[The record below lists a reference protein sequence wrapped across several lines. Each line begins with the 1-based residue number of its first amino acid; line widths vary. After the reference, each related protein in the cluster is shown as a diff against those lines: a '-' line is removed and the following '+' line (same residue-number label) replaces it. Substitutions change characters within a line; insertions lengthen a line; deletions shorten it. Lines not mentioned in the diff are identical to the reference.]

1 MNNSVEEFLAQTQR
15 GLEPQSGP
23 RARNPDSR
31 DSERDVRDR
40 ERERDRDFRDRDR
53 ERDRERDRY
62 RTQRWRRRDDSVDRE
77 RERER
82 HRDRDRDYRDR
93 GDRGDRG
100 GGGRDRYSR
109 DRRDRRDD
117 DRSSRDRPR
126 DRDRD
131 RDRGD
136 RDRTRERTR
145 DRDRDRDRELS
156 TDDTVVPLDERPL
169 SAPTGWDVKARG
181 YERVSSELAKR
192 SGLFPLPGRP
202 TQVNYNVLRGLVEGL
217 PDQPT
222 DHETAAMMPLVD
234 TGPINNGKG
243 SVRPE
248 FSRVARRLILSGIPA
263 EQIDTAA
270 IKGFF
275 TDFIEGLE
283 LQGSKERIVDGVYK
297 HPRLPEVLVE
307 FFSAEMATLALALSG
322 LGINYHGPPISIR
335 RPSNYICPTPERAEF
350 SKRSLD
356 DEKEVASVV
365 EDSSTK
371 IIVWDLPF
379 NLDED
384 QVRQLAASYGE
395 LSAFQLIRQLP
406 SRESAGIALLD
417 YKDPEVVKD
426 AVSGLLGQVVGGKN
440 LKVMLACE
448 GPTQLSCSPNNG
460 LKGIVKV
467 MNDVKSR
474 PESSVIVLFN
484 LVTLDELLDD
494 VAYREITEQVESEC
508 LKYGGGEEIQIKIP
522 RPDPEAMKASYR
534 RLIFETRPGV
544 GKVYVKFANVNT
556 SRVAMQ
562 KLTGLRFSR
571 RSVIASYYSEEC
583 FDMNVF

>member
-15 GLEPQSGP
+15 GLDQSRP
-23 RARNPDSR
+23 RSHDTR

-40 ERERDRDFRDRDR
+40 ERERDHFRDRDR

-62 RTQRWRRRDDSVDRE
+62 RNQRWRRRDDSVDRE

-82 HRDRDRDYRDR
+82 HRDRDYRDR
-93 GDRGDRG
+93 GDRGDR
-100 GGGRDRYSR
+100 RDRYSRDR

-117 DRSSRDRPR
+117 DRARERPR
-126 DRDRD
+126 DRDRERP
-131 RDRGD
+131 RD
-136 RDRTRERTR
+136 RTR
-145 DRDRDRDRELS
+145 DRDRDLS
-156 TDDTVVPLDERPL
+156 SDDTVVPLDERPL
-169 SAPTGWDVKARG
+169 SAPTGWDVKAKG

-263 EQIDTAA
+263 DQIDTAA

-275 TDFIEGLE
+275 ADFIEGLE
-283 LQGSKERIVDGVYK
+283 LVGSKERIVDGVYK
-297 HPRLPEVLVE
+297 HPRLPEVLIE

-322 LGINYHGPPISIR
+322 LGINYAGPPISIR
-335 RPSNYICPTPERAEF
+335 RPSNYICPTPERSEQHRG
-350 SKRSLD
+350 SRH
-356 DEKEVASVV
+356 EEEETVASVV
-365 EDSSTK
+365 EDSSSK
-371 IIVWDLPF
+371 IIIWDLPF
-379 NLDED
+379 NVEEA
-384 QVRQLAASYGE
+384 QVRQLASSFGE

-406 SRESAGIALLD
+406 SRESAGIALVD
-417 YKDPEVVKD
+417 YKDGEVAND
-426 AVSGLLGQVVGGKN
+426 AVPGLSGQVVGGKN

-448 GPTQLSCSPNNG
+448 GPTQLSCSSNNG
-460 LKGIVKV
+460 LKGIVTV
-467 MNDVKSR
+467 MNDVKIR

-508 LKYGGGEEIQIKIP
+508 LKYGGGEEVQIKIP

-544 GKVYVKFANVNT
+544 GKVYVKFASVET

>member
-1 MNNSVEEFLAQTQR
+1 
-15 GLEPQSGP
+15 
-23 RARNPDSR
+23 
-31 DSERDVRDR
+31 
-40 ERERDRDFRDRDR
+40 
-53 ERDRERDRY
+53 
-62 RTQRWRRRDDSVDRE
+62 
-77 RERER
+77 
-82 HRDRDRDYRDR
+82 
-93 GDRGDRG
+93 
-100 GGGRDRYSR
+100 
-109 DRRDRRDD
+109 
-117 DRSSRDRPR
+117 
-126 DRDRD
+126 
-131 RDRGD
+131 
-136 RDRTRERTR
+136 
-145 DRDRDRDRELS
+145 
-156 TDDTVVPLDERPL
+156 
-169 SAPTGWDVKARG
+169 
-181 YERVSSELAKR
+181 
-192 SGLFPLPGRP
+192 
-202 TQVNYNVLRGLVEGL
+202 VLRGLVEGL

-263 EQIDTAA
+263 DQIDTVA
-270 IKGFF
+270 IKSFF

-322 LGINYHGPPISIR
+322 LGINYSGPPISIR
-335 RPSNYICPTPERAEF
+335 RPSNYICPTPERSEV
-350 SKRSLD
+350 SRRSLD
-356 DEKEVASVV
+356 EEKEVASVV
-365 EDSSTK
+365 EDSNTK
-371 IIVWDLPF
+371 IIVWDIPF
-379 NLDED
+379 NVEED
-384 QVRQLAASYGE
+384 QVRQLTASFGE

-406 SRESAGIALLD
+406 SRESAGIALVD

-426 AVSGLLGQVVGGKN
+426 AVSGLSGQVIGGKN

-448 GPTQLSCSPNNG
+448 GPTQLSCSSNNG
-460 LKGIVKV
+460 LKGIVTV

-508 LKYGGGEEIQIKIP
+508 LKYGGGEEVQIKIP

-544 GKVYVKFANVNT
+544 GKVYVKFASVET

>member
-1 MNNSVEEFLAQTQR
+1 
-15 GLEPQSGP
+15 
-23 RARNPDSR
+23 
-31 DSERDVRDR
+31 
-40 ERERDRDFRDRDR
+40 
-53 ERDRERDRY
+53 
-62 RTQRWRRRDDSVDRE
+62 
-77 RERER
+77 
-82 HRDRDRDYRDR
+82 
-93 GDRGDRG
+93 
-100 GGGRDRYSR
+100 
-109 DRRDRRDD
+109 
-117 DRSSRDRPR
+117 
-126 DRDRD
+126 
-131 RDRGD
+131 
-136 RDRTRERTR
+136 
-145 DRDRDRDRELS
+145 
-156 TDDTVVPLDERPL
+156 
-169 SAPTGWDVKARG
+169 
-181 YERVSSELAKR
+181 
-192 SGLFPLPGRP
+192 
-202 TQVNYNVLRGLVEGL
+202 
-217 PDQPT
+217 
-222 DHETAAMMPLVD
+222 MMPLVD

-263 EQIDTAA
+263 EQIDTVA

-322 LGINYHGPPISIR
+322 LGINYSGPPISIR
-335 RPSNYICPTPERAEF
+335 RPSNYICPTPERPTETSRRAHGG
-350 SKRSLD
+350 D
-356 DEKEVASVV
+356 DKEESEEGKLASVV
-365 EDSSTK
+365 EDSATK
-371 IIVWDLPF
+371 MIIWDIPF
-379 NLDED
+379 NVEET
-384 QVRQLAASYGE
+384 QVRQLAASFGE

-406 SRESAGIALLD
+406 SRESAGIALVD
-417 YKDPEVVKD
+417 YKDPEVVKS
-426 AVSGLLGQVVGGKN
+426 AVSGLSGQVVGGKN

-448 GPTQLSCSPNNG
+448 GPTQLSGSSNNG
-460 LKGIVKV
+460 LKGIVTV

-508 LKYGGGEEIQIKIP
+508 LKYGGGEEVQIKIP

-544 GKVYVKFANVNT
+544 GKVYVKFSSVDT